1 MIQPLED
8 AVRMQSQQEY
18 TLTTFDYARAIEINK
33 QLWKERHKHDKA
45 VRSEREAQQVDLVE
59 CE

>member
-1 MIQPLED
+1 MK
-8 AVRMQSQQEY
+8 SQQVY
-18 TLTTFDYARAIEINK
+18 TLTTFDYARTIEINK
-33 QLWKERHKHDKA
+33 QLWKERYKHDKA

>member
-33 QLWKERHKHDKA
+33 QLWKERYKHDKA